1 MKSNIYFSN
10 CSAFVCVVPLRWRWV
25 AVQTQIPLVLEQMS
39 QIQYFYHYPLIQNET
54 MTTTTNLPFNDRVP
68 FSGDNLDNTL
78 DSTADDLISETVTLR
93 HPAEHE
99 EISTTFTFNA
109 PSQIAHRRESE
120 ERNIAQIESVVA
132 GDEADVE
139 DDGEMANEEREE
151 ETGDENYVET
161 TDDEEEVVSA
171 SFTMPPPPV
180 PATNENVVLFNATLP
195 TSGSDKNKTDDDVWE
210 TKRNSKTYIMATIN
224 VPATTPTNASGSNNN
239 TIKTD
244 SEELVPTATGTT
256 MTAAPISPSVVGDRS
271 SFPKD
276 DSKPTS
282 PCEVSV
288 GGGDFRLRE
297 KRSLFDMDNASSLT
311 LAEKLRNEANKY
323 SETPSAAQ
331 PTVDQSKNDE
341 TSSSPVHGSSTE
353 RRPSWRLKLDAGSK
367 V

>member
-1 MKSNIYFSN
+1 
-10 CSAFVCVVPLRWRWV
+10 
-25 AVQTQIPLVLEQMS
+25 
-39 QIQYFYHYPLIQNET
+39 

-68 FSGDNLDNTL
+68 FSGENTL
-78 DSTADDLISETVTLR
+78 DSTADEIISETVTLR
-93 HPAEHE
+93 HPAEPE

-109 PSQIAHRRESE
+109 PSPVAQRRASE
-120 ERNIAQIESVVA
+120 ERKIVQIESVVG
-132 GDEADVE
+132 GDEEADVE
-139 DDGEMANEEREE
+139 DDGEVANEEHEE

-171 SFTMPPPPV
+171 SFTMPPPPA
-180 PATNENVVLFNATLP
+180 PATTDNVVLFNATLP
-195 TSGSDKNKTDDDVWE
+195 TAGSDKNRTDDDVWE

-224 VPATTPTNASGSNNN
+224 VPATTPTNATGSNNN

-244 SEELVPTATGTT
+244 LEEMAPTATSTT
-256 MTAAPISPSVVGDRS
+256 MTAAPISPSIVGDRS
-271 SFPKD
+271 PLQPSPRD

-282 PCEVSV
+282 PCETTIGS
-288 GGGDFRLRE
+288 GDFRLRE

-323 SETPSAAQ
+323 SETPAAAAAAQ
-331 PTVDQSKNDE
+331 PSVEQSQVGLKNDE
-341 TSSSPVHGSSTE
+341 FSSSPVHGTSTE